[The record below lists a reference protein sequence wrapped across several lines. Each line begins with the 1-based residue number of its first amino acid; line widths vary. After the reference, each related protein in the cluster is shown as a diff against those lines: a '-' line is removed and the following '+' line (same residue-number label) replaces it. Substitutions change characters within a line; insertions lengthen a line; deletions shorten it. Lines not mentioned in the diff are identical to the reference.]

1 MYTVSFLL
9 EYNKMYL
16 VNIFVIN
23 LNLIYFLNFYVNI
36 KVGD

>member
-9 EYNKMYL
+9 QYNKMYL
-16 VNIFVIN
+16 VNIFVIK

>member
-23 LNLIYFLNFYVNI
+23 LNFIYFLNFYVNI

>member
-1 MYTVSFLL
+1 
-9 EYNKMYL
+9 MYL

>member
-16 VNIFVIN
+16 VNILVIN

>member
-9 EYNKMYL
+9 EYHKMYL

>member
-1 MYTVSFLL
+1 

>member
-9 EYNKMYL
+9 EYNKTYL

-23 LNLIYFLNFYVNI
+23 FNLIYFLNFYVNI
-36 KVGD
+36 KVGH

>member
-1 MYTVSFLL
+1 MYTLSFLL